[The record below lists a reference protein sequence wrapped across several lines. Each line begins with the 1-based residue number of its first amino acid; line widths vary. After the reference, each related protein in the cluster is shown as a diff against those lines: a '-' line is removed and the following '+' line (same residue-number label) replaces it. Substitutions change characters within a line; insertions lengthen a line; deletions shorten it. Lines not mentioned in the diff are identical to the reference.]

1 MHKKSHIKNLED
13 IIEEFRVGNYDSF
26 DEFYHQT
33 NKQLYVFIYDIIRN
47 RQSSEDLLQETY
59 MRFLNHIDKYKKNT
73 NYFNFLVTIARNLAI
88 NEYHK
93 QKRMVYD
100 EEYIYSVK
108 EESPTDVPDLFYLLD
123 YLNEK
128 EREIVIL
135 HMIDNLKFKE
145 IAKMKDKPLGTIL
158 WLYNKAIKK
167 LKRKVEEEKWKLK
180 I

>member
-73 NYFNFLVTIARNLAI
+73 NYFNFLVTIARNLAL

-167 LKRKVEEEKWKLK
+167 LKRKVEEENEN
-180 I
+180 

>member
-128 EREIVIL
+128 EREIVRQIDWRNKWQQRIRNSLSESGERMRIIL
-135 HMIDNLKFKE
+135 RISVWIFPE
-145 IAKMKDKPLGTIL
+145 ISL
-158 WLYNKAIKK
+158 
-167 LKRKVEEEKWKLK
+167 
-180 I
+180 

>member
-1 MHKKSHIKNLED
+1 MHKKSHIKHLED

-167 LKRKVEEEKWKLK
+167 LKRKVEEENEN
-180 I
+180 

>member
-100 EEYIYSVK
+100 EKYIYSVK

-167 LKRKVEEEKWKLK
+167 LKRKVEEENEN
-180 I
+180 

>member
-167 LKRKVEEEKWKLK
+167 FKRKVEEENEN
-180 I
+180 

>member
-167 LKRKVEEEKWKLK
+167 LKRKIEEKKNV
-180 I
+180 

>member
-167 LKRKVEEEKWKLK
+167 LKRKVEDENEN
-180 I
+180 

>member
-33 NKQLYVFIYDIIRN
+33 NKQLYVLYMILIRN

-88 NEYHK
+88 NEYHNK
-93 QKRMVYD
+93 KEWFMMKNI
-100 EEYIYSVK
+100 YI
-108 EESPTDVPDLFYLLD
+108 
-123 YLNEK
+123 
-128 EREIVIL
+128 R
-135 HMIDNLKFKE
+135 
-145 IAKMKDKPLGTIL
+145 
-158 WLYNKAIKK
+158 
-167 LKRKVEEEKWKLK
+167 
-180 I
+180 

>member
-145 IAKMKDKPLGTIL
+145 IAKMKDKPLGTFL

-167 LKRKVEEEKWKLK
+167 LKRKVEEENEN
-180 I
+180 

>member
-158 WLYNKAIKK
+158 WLYNEAIKK
-167 LKRKVEEEKWKLK
+167 LKRKVEEENEN
-180 I
+180 

>member
-88 NEYHK
+88 NEYYK

-167 LKRKVEEEKWKLK
+167 LKRKVEEENEN
-180 I
+180 

>member
-73 NYFNFLVTIARNLAI
+73 NYFN
-88 NEYHK
+88 
-93 QKRMVYD
+93 
-100 EEYIYSVK
+100 IYSVK

-167 LKRKVEEEKWKLK
+167 LKRKVEEENEN
-180 I
+180 

>member
-108 EESPTDVPDLFYLLD
+108 
-123 YLNEK
+123 K

-167 LKRKVEEEKWKLK
+167 LKRKVEEEK
-180 I
+180 

>member
-108 EESPTDVPDLFYLLD
+108 EESPTNVPDLFYLLD

-167 LKRKVEEEKWKLK
+167 LKRKVEEENEN
-180 I
+180 

>member
-59 MRFLNHIDKYKKNT
+59 MRFLNHIDKYKRNT

-167 LKRKVEEEKWKLK
+167 LKRKVEEENEN
-180 I
+180 

>member
-1 MHKKSHIKNLED
+1 
-13 IIEEFRVGNYDSF
+13 
-26 DEFYHQT
+26 
-33 NKQLYVFIYDIIRN
+33 
-47 RQSSEDLLQETY
+47 

-108 EESPTDVPDLFYLLD
+108 EESPTNVPDLFYLLD

-167 LKRKVEEEKWKLK
+167 LKRKVEEENEN
-180 I
+180 

>member
-73 NYFNFLVTIARNLAI
+73 NYFSFLVTIARNLAI

-167 LKRKVEEEKWKLK
+167 LKRKVEEENEN
-180 I
+180 

>member
-158 WLYNKAIKK
+158 WLYNKAIRK
-167 LKRKVEEEKWKLK
+167 LKRKVEEENEN
-180 I
+180 

>member
-158 WLYNKAIKK
+158 WLYNKSIKK
-167 LKRKVEEEKWKLK
+167 LKRKVEEENEN
-180 I
+180 

>member
-145 IAKMKDKPLGTIL
+145 IAEMKDKPLGTIL

-167 LKRKVEEEKWKLK
+167 LKRKVEEENEN
-180 I
+180 

>member
-93 QKRMVYD
+93 QKRMVYY

-167 LKRKVEEEKWKLK
+167 LKRKVEEENEN
-180 I
+180 

>member
-1 MHKKSHIKNLED
+1 MNF
-13 IIEEFRVGNYDSF
+13 II
-26 DEFYHQT
+26 QT

-167 LKRKVEEEKWKLK
+167 LKRKVEEENEN
-180 I
+180 

>member
-59 MRFLNHIDKYKKNT
+59 MRFLNYIDKYKKNT

-167 LKRKVEEEKWKLK
+167 LKRKVEEENEN
-180 I
+180 

>member
-167 LKRKVEEEKWKLK
+167 LKRKVEEEK
-180 I
+180 

>member
-73 NYFNFLVTIARNLAI
+73 SYFNFLVTIARNLAI

-167 LKRKVEEEKWKLK
+167 LKRKVEEENEN
-180 I
+180 

>member
-100 EEYIYSVK
+100 EENIYSVK

-167 LKRKVEEEKWKLK
+167 LKRKVEEENEN
-180 I
+180 

>member
-123 YLNEK
+123 YINEK

-135 HMIDNLKFKE
+135 HMIDNLKFKD

-167 LKRKVEEEKWKLK
+167 LKRKVEEENEN
-180 I
+180 

>member
-135 HMIDNLKFKE
+135 HMIDNLKFK
-145 IAKMKDKPLGTIL
+145 
-158 WLYNKAIKK
+158 
-167 LKRKVEEEKWKLK
+167 V
-180 I
+180 

>member
-167 LKRKVEEEKWKLK
+167 LKRKVEEENEN
-180 I
+180 

>member
-13 IIEEFRVGNYDSF
+13 IIEEFRVYDSF

-167 LKRKVEEEKWKLK
+167 LKRKVEEENEN
-180 I
+180 

>member
-33 NKQLYVFIYDIIRN
+33 NKQLYVFIYDIFRN

-167 LKRKVEEEKWKLK
+167 LKRKVEEENEN
-180 I
+180 

>member
-13 IIEEFRVGNYDSF
+13 IIKEFRVGNYDSF

-167 LKRKVEEEKWKLK
+167 LKRKVEEENEN
-180 I
+180 

>member
-93 QKRMVYD
+93 QKRMVHD

-167 LKRKVEEEKWKLK
+167 LKRKVEEENEN
-180 I
+180 